1 MKNYLCL
8 VVQGTLIV
16 ILLCECN
23 SFDFLLRPHSDPYM
37 APEENKS
44 NLIFR
49 FFGGFFCPDGHW
61 RPVLSNTF
69 VLWLS

>member
-23 SFDFLLRPHSDPYM
+23 NFDFLLRPHSDPYM

-49 FFGGFFCPDGHW
+49 FFGFFFVMTVIG
-61 RPVLSNTF
+61 VLF
-69 VLWLS
+69 

>member
-1 MKNYLCL
+1 MNNYLCL

-23 SFDFLLRPHSDPYM
+23 NFDFLLRPHSDPYM

-49 FFGGFFCPDGHW
+49 FFGFF
-61 RPVLSNTF
+61 LS
-69 VLWLS
+69 

>member
-1 MKNYLCL
+1 MNNYLCL

-23 SFDFLLRPHSDPYM
+23 NFDFLLRSHSDPYM

-49 FFGGFFCPDGHW
+49 FGFF
-61 RPVLSNTF
+61 F
-69 VLWLS
+69 VLTVIGVLF

>member
-1 MKNYLCL
+1 M
-8 VVQGTLIV
+8 QGSRNVFFRVGEGESDEELSLIV

-23 SFDFLLRPHSDPYM
+23 NFDFLLRPHSDPYM

-49 FFGGFFCPDGHW
+49 FGFFLSW
-61 RPVLSNTF
+61 RSLASC
-69 VLWLS
+69 SK

>member
-1 MKNYLCL
+1 MNNYLCL

-23 SFDFLLRPHSDPYM
+23 NFDFLLRPHSDPYM

-49 FFGGFFCPDGHW
+49 FGFF
-61 RPVLSNTF
+61 LS
-69 VLWLS
+69 